1 MTTLISLILIPLDLI
16 AADWTIKW
24 AKMIRRRS
32 GNVWATTT
40 EGRPGSGGARLRET
54 PVLEDGL
61 SDERSKSPTLPS
73 EEGAKNGHYFSLHS
87 PPSTI
92 KSSPDNCSGLNR
104 DEINVAASLC
114 STFV

>member
-24 AKMIRRRS
+24 AEMSRRRRRRHNDWECL
-32 GNVWATTT
+32 GNENRGWH
-40 EGRPGSGGARLRET
+40 RIKRARLRGIGT
-54 PVLEDGL
+54 GA
-61 SDERSKSPTLPS
+61 RSKLVAPLL

-92 KSSPDNCSGLNR
+92 KSSPDNCFGLNR
-104 DEINVAASLC
+104 D
-114 STFV
+114 